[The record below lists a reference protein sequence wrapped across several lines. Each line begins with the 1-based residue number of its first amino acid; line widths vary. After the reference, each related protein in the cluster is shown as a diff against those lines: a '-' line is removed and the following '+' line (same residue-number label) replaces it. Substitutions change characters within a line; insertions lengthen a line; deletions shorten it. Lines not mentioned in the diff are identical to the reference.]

1 MSTNEIAPGST
12 IPSFVVDPVDGEHI
26 RQIALI
32 LDDPNPIHFD
42 LDAVV
47 AAGMGDREINQG
59 GSTMAYII
67 DMITAWT
74 GTRSALQHIK
84 CRFRDNVRAG
94 DTVTASGTVV
104 EVVGGGA
111 ARRARC
117 EVWVD
122 RHDGKRVID
131 GTVVVAVP
139 EGRVAG

>member
-1 MSTNEIAPGST
+1 MSTSEITPGYT
-12 IPSFVVDPVDGEHI
+12 IPPFVVDPVDGERI

-42 LDAVV
+42 LDAVA

-67 DMITAWT
+67 DMITSWA
-74 GTRSALQHIK
+74 GTRSALRRIK

-94 DTVTASGTVV
+94 DAVTAGGTVL
-104 EVVGGGA
+104 EVTGGGDN
-111 ARRARC
+111 RRALC

-122 RHDGKRVID
+122 RGDGTRVID
-131 GTVVVAVP
+131 GTVVVAIP
-139 EGRVAG
+139 EQ

>member
-1 MSTNEIAPGST
+1 MSTSEITPGYT

-42 LDAVV
+42 LHAVA

-67 DMITAWT
+67 DMITSWA
-74 GTRSALQHIK
+74 GTRSALQRIK

-94 DTVTASGTVV
+94 DVVTAGGTVL
-104 EVVGGGA
+104 EVTGGGDN
-111 ARRARC
+111 RRALC

-122 RHDGKRVID
+122 RGDGTRVID
-131 GTVVVAVP
+131 GTVVVAIP
-139 EGRVAG
+139 EE

>member
-1 MSTNEIAPGST
+1 MTLTTIGPGFT
-12 IPSFVVDPVDGEHI
+12 LPPFVVDPVSGEHI

-42 LDAVV
+42 LAAVA

-74 GTRSALQHIK
+74 GSRSSLQRIK

-94 DTVTASGTVV
+94 DTVTAGGVIREVLGT
-104 EVVGGGA
+104 GA
-111 ARRARC
+111 TRRALC
-117 EVWVD
+117 DVWVD
-122 RHDGKRVID
+122 RSDGRRVID
-131 GTVVVAVP
+131 GTVIVAIP
-139 EGRVAG
+139 EG